1 MIKVMWK
8 SKSDGSKITASE
20 CWKLIDGIET
30 YIPPPSPPYFFPY
43 KWMLKDA
50 IKFYEDTEIII
61 VDTETGNMWQRGKK
75 LKERLGDKK

>member
-8 SKSDGSKITASE
+8 SKSDENQITASE
-20 CWKLIDGIET
+20 LYKLIDGIET
-30 YIPPPSPPYFFPY
+30 YIPHSPPYFFPY

-61 VDTETGNMWQRGKK
+61 VDTKTGNMWQRGKK